1 MEHNEK
7 FVSAYID
14 SALGLLHQN
23 INNIVELKARIK
35 ILEDVV
41 HEKNDIITKLDGT
54 IGALND
60 EKKNIAKTI
69 DDLYLEKEKSK
80 VELSEKNSNLIE
92 VIRTLKEKLKTVEDK
107 YEIFQQK
114 STHMSTYETQI
125 KEMKKEIIA
134 KNEEIEKLKNSSKNP
149 DINNT
154 DIKINSVKKVQKKAE
169 IIDDF

>member
-7 FVSAYID
+7 FVSTYID

-23 INNIVELKARIK
+23 INTIVELKARVK

-69 DDLYLEKEKSK
+69 DDLYLEKEKFK
-80 VELSEKNSNLIE
+80 IEFSEKNNNLIE
-92 VIRTLKEKLKTVEDK
+92 EIRTLKEKIKTVEEK
-107 YEIFQQK
+107 YEIIQQK
-114 STHMSTYETQI
+114 STHMSTYESQI

-134 KNEEIEKLKNSSKNP
+134 KNEEIENLKEKNKPPSK
-149 DINNT
+149 
-154 DIKINSVKKVQKKAE
+154 IKALPEKKIPE
-169 IIDDF
+169 SNIIDDF